1 MITGIN
7 SLAITGSITL
17 YEIEIMHRDQCSSA
31 NFTGVSFKW
40 PLVVYQYAILL
51 PKDRRG
57 RYFIF
62 IFYYQGSSWNID

>member
-31 NFTGVSFKW
+31 NFTGV
-40 PLVVYQYAILL
+40 YQRIGEAGILFL
-51 PKDRRG
+51 
-57 RYFIF
+57 YFI
-62 IFYYQGSSWNID
+62 IRDQV